1 MTFSAI
7 SPIGWVLTIAL
18 LGSIMWLMVTSVQ
31 NTRKQKLASAEL
43 GRVAKAGL
51 LRLVLSPEDLAV
63 DIQRIE
69 TMVSTGSNR
78 EDQIVLR
85 NFALHAARHRIRDI
99 EEAAVGA
106 IIARIPNPDKLT
118 DAHIIIYK
126 GIDQAFMETDIF
138 KSGSNGD
145 SVGESLAVSD
155 YAMNHIED
163 GYKILSL
170 INDRKYGTLAEIID
184 GLSMLNNSEPGALV
198 AGAL

>member
-1 MTFSAI
+1 M
-7 SPIGWVLTIAL
+7 SPIGWVLTIAVL
-18 LGSIMWLMVTSVQ
+18 CSIVWLAIASVQ
-31 NTRKQKLASAEL
+31 NARKQKLASAEL

-51 LRLVLSPEDLAV
+51 LRLNLSPEDLAL
-63 DIQRIE
+63 DMQRID

-85 NFALHAARHRIRDI
+85 NFALHAARHRLIDI

-106 IIARIPNPDKLT
+106 IIARIQNPDKLT
-118 DAHIIIYK
+118 DAHIIVYK

-138 KSGSNGD
+138 KSGNNGD
-145 SVGESLAVSD
+145 SVAESLAISD

-170 INDRKYGTLAEIID
+170 INDRKYGTLTEIID
-184 GLSMLNNSEPGALV
+184 GLSMLEDSEPGAL
-198 AGAL
+198 ASGTL

>member
-1 MTFSAI
+1 M
-7 SPIGWVLTIAL
+7 SPIGWVLTIAV
-18 LGSIMWLMVTSVQ
+18 LGSIVWLAIASVQ
-31 NTRKQKLASAEL
+31 NARKQKLVSAEL

-51 LRLVLSPEDLAV
+51 LRLNLSPEDLAL
-63 DIQRIE
+63 DMQRID

-85 NFALHAARHRIRDI
+85 NFALHAARHRLIDI

-106 IIARIPNPDKLT
+106 IIARIQNPDKIT
-118 DAHIIIYK
+118 DTHIIVYK

-138 KSGSNGD
+138 KSGDNGD
-145 SVGESLAVSD
+145 SVAESLAISD

-170 INDRKYGTLAEIID
+170 INDRKYGTLTEIID
-184 GLSMLNNSEPGALV
+184 GLSMLEDSEPGAL
-198 AGAL
+198 ASGTL

>member
-1 MTFSAI
+1 M
-7 SPIGWVLTIAL
+7 SPIGWVLTIAV
-18 LGSIMWLMVTSVQ
+18 LGSIVWLAIASVQ
-31 NTRKQKLASAEL
+31 NARKQKVASAEL

-51 LRLVLSPEDLAV
+51 LRLNLSPEDLAL
-63 DIQRIE
+63 DMQRID

-85 NFALHAARHRIRDI
+85 NFALHAARHRLIDI

-106 IIARIPNPDKLT
+106 IIARIQNPDKLT
-118 DAHIIIYK
+118 DAHIIVYK

-138 KSGSNGD
+138 KSGNNGD
-145 SVGESLAVSD
+145 SVAESLAISD

-170 INDRKYGTLAEIID
+170 INDRKYGTLTEIID
-184 GLSMLNNSEPGALV
+184 GLSMLEDSEPGVLASGTL
-198 AGAL
+198 

>member
-1 MTFSAI
+1 M
-7 SPIGWVLTIAL
+7 SPIGWVLTIAV
-18 LGSIMWLMVTSVQ
+18 LGSIVWLAIASVQ
-31 NTRKQKLASAEL
+31 NARKQKVASAEL

-51 LRLVLSPEDLAV
+51 LRLNLSPEDLAL
-63 DIQRIE
+63 DMQRID

-85 NFALHAARHRIRDI
+85 NFALHAARHRLIDI

-106 IIARIPNPDKLT
+106 IIARIQNPDKLT
-118 DAHIIIYK
+118 DAHIIVYK

-138 KSGSNGD
+138 KSGNNGD
-145 SVGESLAVSD
+145 SVAESLAISD

-170 INDRKYGTLAEIID
+170 INDRKYGTLTEIID
-184 GLSMLNNSEPGALV
+184 GISMLEDSEPGVLASGTL
-198 AGAL
+198 